1 MSGPVVVVSEDGV
14 EVDRNDA
21 AREQFGTA
29 GLVELFDNP
38 SWEAFCVSLR
48 SDSDATMTA
57 RFRDGRVFDAMLMS
71 GPAGIGVAFY
81 DVTRYARA
89 IDEEHAKARLVDL
102 LVESLAAM
110 HDSPAELAR
119 RAEVACRV
127 LAGVLGAQLVEV
139 ELGDELFSWPV
150 ADSSRE
156 GTQLRAEAE
165 QGCVSGLV
173 PLTVGERGLGNLR
186 WWRREP
192 LTDTET
198 RVLETI
204 AAQAGVVLDHARLS
218 SSEVSTMSRDPLTGL
233 LSRQGGLVVLAVIP
247 APYTVALIDV
257 DSLKSVNAEAGSK
270 AGDDVLRRLARA
282 LSQGRFGD
290 VVVRWS
296 GEEFLVAL
304 PGATPEGA
312 GRRLERVLE
321 EAEKSLWIGR
331 RPVTFSCG
339 IATVTDEGLDKGLGD
354 ADRALFFAKK
364 QGGGRVAL
372 ADHC

>member
-1 MSGPVVVVSEDGV
+1 
-14 EVDRNDA
+14 
-21 AREQFGTA
+21 
-29 GLVELFDNP
+29 
-38 SWEAFCVSLR
+38 
-48 SDSDATMTA
+48 
-57 RFRDGRVFDAMLMS
+57 
-71 GPAGIGVAFY
+71 
-81 DVTRYARA
+81 
-89 IDEEHAKARLVDL
+89 
-102 LVESLAAM
+102 
-110 HDSPAELAR
+110 
-119 RAEVACRV
+119 
-127 LAGVLGAQLVEV
+127 
-139 ELGDELFSWPV
+139 
-150 ADSSRE
+150 
-156 GTQLRAEAE
+156 
-165 QGCVSGLV
+165 
-173 PLTVGERGLGNLR
+173 
-186 WWRREP
+186 
-192 LTDTET
+192 
-198 RVLETI
+198 VLETI
-204 AAQAGVVLDHARLS
+204 VGQAGVVLEHARLS
-218 SSEVSTMSRDPLTGL
+218 SSEVALMSRDPLTGL
-233 LSRQGGLVVLAVIP
+233 LSRQGGLVVLAAIP

-257 DSLKSVNAEAGSK
+257 DSLKSVNAEAGSR